1 MNESAFWMTHIEDA
15 IGARI
20 APRFRICFSSLN
32 EKPSSKLDQIS
43 AMQITVAVVVPIV
56 CPMIAPLTPAPAD
69 EDGDDGDQVEGR
81 ASGFDQR
88 VGERAALEP
97 DDHLAELEDRPDA
110 AR

>member
-1 MNESAFWMTHIEDA
+1 MNASAFWMTHIDDA

-56 CPMIAPLTPAPAD
+56 CPMIAPLTPPPA
-69 EDGDDGDQVEGR
+69 ERMATMAIRLKAGR
-81 ASGFDQR
+81 AASI
-88 VGERAALEP
+88 RA
-97 DDHLAELEDRPDA
+97 
-110 AR
+110 